1 MKRNLDQ
8 QIITAAKKDPRL
20 YEEIYKK
27 YSGKIFNYFWY
38 RVGHNVEL
46 AEDLMQETF
55 LRAFMHLPKFR
66 QRSYSY
72 LTYLLTIAR
81 HILISHWRKQRS
93 TVSLEELTDVPAEIT
108 RTVERKLAAEKLWR
122 AVQQLS
128 ANERDALFLYYREGI
143 PIKEIAK
150 IMNKTPNAVKIYLSR
165 ARKKLKQHPDL
176 RELVGCFSDRKKAY
190 TAPIFLQKLK

>member
-1 MKRNLDQ
+1 MTNASDQ
-8 QIITAAKKDPRL
+8 QLIAAAKQDPRL

-27 YSGKIFNYFWY
+27 YSEKIFNYFWY
-38 RVGHNVEL
+38 RVGHNQEL

-81 HILISHWRKQRS
+81 HVLVSHWRKQRS
-93 TVSLEELTDVPAEIT
+93 FISLEELVDVPAEIT
-108 RTVERKLAAEKLWR
+108 RTVEQKIAAEKLWR
-122 AVQQLS
+122 AVQQLT
-128 ANERDALFLYYREGI
+128 ANERDALLLYYREGI

-150 IMNKTPNAVKIYLSR
+150 IMNKTQNAVKIYLSR
-165 ARKKLKQHPDL
+165 ARKKLKQHPGL
-176 RELVGCFSDRKKAY
+176 RELVGCFSDKSKAY
-190 TAPIFLQKLK
+190 TTPIFLQKIQ